1 MVSHRKG
8 AKLYDQTRI
17 IYEPHPSVYRN
28 RSYQGHD
35 RYPPLWKVGHAG
47 TDQTGT
53 LESGVSPEQ
62 FISINFEDM
71 SYSRLQTA
79 QALHDEITK
88 RAAAMEGKV
97 YLFFDEIQEV
107 KDWEKCINSFRIS
120 LDCDIYI
127 TGSNAK
133 LLSGEL
139 ATYLGGRYVEFVIYP
154 FSFGE
159 FMELYR
165 SISPSES
172 SQQCFQNTCLPAACL
187 TLRTSATQML
197 HPSNIFMIYST
208 PSSSR
213 IS

>member
-1 MVSHRKG
+1 MIKRE
-8 AKLYDQTRI
+8 LYMSRI
-17 IYEPHPSVYRN
+17 RPFI
-28 RSYQGHD
+28 
-35 RYPPLWKVGHAG
+35 G
-47 TDQTGT
+47 TDLIKVMTGIRRCGKSVM
-53 LESGVSPEQ
+53 LELIKQELMGSGVSPEQ

-107 KDWEKCINSFRIS
+107 KDWEKCINSFRVS

-139 ATYLGGRYVEFVIYP
+139 ATYLGGRYVEFVI
-154 FSFGE
+154 
-159 FMELYR
+159 
-165 SISPSES
+165 
-172 SQQCFQNTCLPAACL
+172 
-187 TLRTSATQML
+187 
-197 HPSNIFMIYST
+197 
-208 PSSSR
+208 
-213 IS
+213 